1 MSIQLELIR
10 YLNTVRKDA
19 NDKHRID
26 NLKADMVVYKKVRV
40 DENQVLSRK
49 IAGFIYQLFQE
60 MPEIAHADPLR
71 KKLYPL
77 YEYCENLPKVKKPTK
92 KPRHSN
98 G

>member
-10 YLNTVRKDA
+10 YLNAVRKDA
-19 NDKHRID
+19 SNKRRID
-26 NLKADMVVYKKVRV
+26 NLKADMVVYKKVRM

-49 IAGFIYQLFQE
+49 IAGFINHLFQE
-60 MPEIAHADPLR
+60 MPEIPQADPLR

-92 KPRHSN
+92 KMR
-98 G
+98 